1 MKNQRQNNKK
11 LLRTITNRNI
21 QAEQAAVVILKP
33 AGYPLRIAGEETI
46 SPGNV
51 VTDNPKLFSE
61 YCRSQWGGLIV
72 QKGDFL
78 FDSMIFPDF
87 AFRIVKI
94 HPNPAEIGPKTHIQL
109 EIDKQAVFEAV
120 KPRVSVQFSD
130 IIGQED
136 AKSKMRVIKTFL
148 SDPKLI
154 NSPWAPRNILF
165 YGPPGTGKTMMAR
178 ALASTVNIS
187 LLSIKASELIG
198 IYVGEGSKKIQNLYL
213 QAQKVAP
220 CIVFIDELD
229 AIALKRNYQSVRG
242 DVVEIV
248 SSLLGELDGF
258 HENDGIVTIAATN
271 LVSEIDPAILS
282 RFEEVIEFKL
292 PTQQERVQILSQKA
306 VTSPVPFNVN
316 WERVANTTS
325 TWSGRDLIQR
335 LLKPAIHNALLYD
348 KKEIIWEDI
357 ELLIKRTMAE
367 EKPKHYV

>member
-11 LLRTITNRNI
+11 LFRNITNRNI
-21 QAEQAAVVILKP
+21 QAEQAAILILKP
-33 AGYPLRIAGEETI
+33 AGYPIRIAGEETI

-51 VTDNPKLFSE
+51 ITDNPKLFSE

-87 AFRIVKI
+87 AFRIVKV
-94 HPNPAEIGPKTHIQL
+94 HPNPAEIGPKTRIQL
-109 EIDKQAVFEAV
+109 ENDRQIMLEPA
-120 KPRVSVQFSD
+120 KPRIPVQFTD

-136 AKSKMRVIKTFL
+136 AKLKMRVISTFL
-148 SDPKLI
+148 SNPNLI

-213 QAQKVAP
+213 QAQRVAP

-258 HENDGIVTIAATN
+258 HDSGGVITIAATN
-271 LVSEIDPAILS
+271 LISEIDPAILS

-306 VTSPVPFNVN
+306 TTSPVPFNVN

-325 TWSGRDLIQR
+325 GWSGRDLIQR
-335 LLKPAIHNALLYD
+335 LLKPAIHNALLYNE
-348 KKEIIWEDI
+348 KEIVWENID
-357 ELLIKRTMAE
+357 LLIKKAMAE
-367 EKPKHYV
+367 EKPQHYI